1 MSMRPFVLALV
12 LLLSACAGQSP
23 VIQVES
29 TRFHQVGMA
38 PRSFV
43 VLPPAGQAP
52 DALFTATADQVV
64 TAMTALGWRQSGA
77 DDGRAAVVRLRYG
90 TDAPVR
96 ETVLSPS
103 AVPPV
108 GAWGYR
114 RRWDDPFPYWQ
125 AERVVYVPKWL
136 SLTIADGD
144 DVRAPLLF
152 EGRVTS
158 RRGGAEIG
166 PILPYLVRG
175 MFDGFPG
182 PNGGTE
188 QKALTVQP

>member
-1 MSMRPFVLALV
+1 MRVVALALLL

-23 VIQVES
+23 VDG
-29 TRFHQVGMA
+29 TRFHHLDGS
-38 PRSFV
+38 PRPFV
-43 VLPPAGQAP
+43 VLPHADQRV
-52 DALFTATADQVV
+52 DTAFATTADQIG
-64 TAMTALGWRQSGA
+64 AALAALGWQRQERA
-77 DDGRAAVVRLRYG
+77 DGQAAIVRFRHDV
-90 TDAPVR
+90 DAPVQ

-103 AVPPV
+103 ALPPP
-108 GAWGYR
+108 GIWGYR

-125 AERVVYVPKWL
+125 AQRVVTSLKWL
-136 SLTIADGD
+136 SVTIADGGD
-144 DVRAPLLF
+144 ASAAPLF

-182 PNGGTE
+182 PSGVTQ
-188 QKALTVQP
+188 QKALPVQP

>member
-1 MSMRPFVLALV
+1 MRLLGLALIV
-12 LLLSACAGQSP
+12 LLSACAGQSP

-29 TRFHQVGMA
+29 TRFHQTGIA

-52 DALFTATADQVV
+52 DTLFTATADQVV
-64 TAMTALGWRQSGA
+64 TALTGLGWRQSGV
-77 DDGRAAVVRLRYG
+77 DDRQAAVVRLRYG
-90 TDAPVR
+90 ADAAVQ

-103 AVPPV
+103 AMPPM
-108 GAWGYR
+108 GAYGYR
-114 RRWDDPFPYWQ
+114 RTWNDPFPYWQ
-125 AERVVYVPKWL
+125 AHRVVYVPKWL
-136 SLTIADGD
+136 TLTIAHGD
-144 DVRAPLLF
+144 DSRAPLLF

-158 RRGGAEIG
+158 RRGGSEIG

-182 PNGGTE
+182 PNGMAE